1 MFFNYNSPKTITRP
15 ENNVIT
21 ITIYNMAA
29 VVGGAT
35 TLLYDTDS
43 SNTPVVASDMTGWS
57 MIMCFSPVES
67 SIIPEMYN
75 T

>member
-1 MFFNYNSPKTITRP
+1 
-15 ENNVIT
+15 
-21 ITIYNMAA
+21 MAA
-29 VVGGAT
+29 VVGGT
-35 TLLYDTDS
+35 STLFYDTDS
-43 SNTPVVASDMTGWS
+43 SAVVASDMTAWS

>member
-1 MFFNYNSPKTITRP
+1 MT
-15 ENNVIT
+15 
-21 ITIYNMAA
+21 A
-29 VVGGAT
+29 VVGGT
-35 TLLYDTDS
+35 STLLYDTD
-43 SNTPVVASDMTGWS
+43 NTTPTPVVASDMTAWS

>member
-1 MFFNYNSPKTITRP
+1 
-15 ENNVIT
+15 
-21 ITIYNMAA
+21 MAA
-29 VVGGAT
+29 VVGGVS

-43 SNTPVVASDMTGWS
+43 SNTPVVASDMTAWG

-75 T
+75 V

>member
-1 MFFNYNSPKTITRP
+1 MFFNYNSPKPITRP
-15 ENNVIT
+15 EINNVT

-29 VVGGAT
+29 VVGGT
-35 TLLYDTDS
+35 NTLLYDTDS
-43 SNTPVVASDMTGWS
+43 SENVSTDMTRWS
-57 MIMCFSPVES
+57 IIMCFSPVKS

>member
-1 MFFNYNSPKTITRP
+1 MFFNYNCAKTITRP

-29 VVGGAT
+29 VVGGT
-35 TLLYDTDS
+35 STLLYDTD
-43 SNTPVVASDMTGWS
+43 NTNPTPVVASDMTGWS

-67 SIIPEMYN
+67 SIIP
-75 T
+75 